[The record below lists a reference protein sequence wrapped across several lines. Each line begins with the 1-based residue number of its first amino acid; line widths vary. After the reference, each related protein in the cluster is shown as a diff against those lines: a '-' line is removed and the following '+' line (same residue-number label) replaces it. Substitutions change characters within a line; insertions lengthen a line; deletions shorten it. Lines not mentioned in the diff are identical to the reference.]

1 MSPIFRGDLPM
12 MVTTTFHDKN
22 QNFKLKSY
30 VNKIVKNINF
40 YTGLINC
47 IEVTFEINSVREG
60 NTKYGCHLSLRLLGK
75 KPIDI
80 KVICKYTKDAFD
92 QVFNQLSNELR
103 HSVRAIKGTIYS

>member
-1 MSPIFRGDLPM
+1 MSPVFRGDLPM
-12 MVTTTFHDKN
+12 MVTTTSRDKN
-22 QNFKLKSY
+22 QDSKLKSY

-47 IEVTFEINSVREG
+47 IEVTFEADSAGKE
-60 NTKYGCHLSLRLLGK
+60 NTKYGCHLSLHLLDK
-75 KPIDI
+75 KTIDI
-80 KVICKYTKDAFD
+80 KVICKYTKNAFD